1 MLSALDEIAIEL
13 NGMAYVMEDDN
24 NVYQAGRLR
33 KISEKLRDISKGER
47 EIMNTMN
54 TARKDPNAWADLR

>member
-1 MLSALDEIAIEL
+1 LDFKMLSTLDEIAIEL

-33 KISEKLRDISKGER
+33 KMAEKLRDISAYER
-47 EIMNTMN
+47 EMMNSLKEESP
-54 TARKDPNAWADLR
+54 RD

>member
-1 MLSALDEIAIEL
+1 MDFKMLSALDEIAIEL

-33 KISEKLRDISKGER
+33 KMSEKLKDISAYER
-47 EIMNTMN
+47 ELMN
-54 TARKDPNAWADLR
+54 ALKEKSPRD